1 MPTLDLSNRRVAH
14 LCVDM
19 QKMFAEDTE
28 WRTPW
33 MDQVLPVVTEI
44 ASAHAA
50 DTIFTRF
57 VPPRAPRDRPG
68 AWRAYFERWRQFT
81 LDAIDPRLLELVDPL
96 KSLTPPAAILDKPA
110 YSPFHLTDLHDRL
123 QARGVD
129 TLVITGAETDVC
141 VLAATF
147 AAIDHGYLVVLPKDA
162 ICSSADETH
171 DALVSL
177 YATRFSQQVFLTR
190 SQELLRAWSVET

>member
-1 MPTLDLSNRRVAH
+1 MQHLDLSNRRAAH

-19 QKMFAEDTE
+19 QRMFAEDTD

-33 MDQVLPVVTEI
+33 MDGVLPVVTEI
-44 ASAHAA
+44 AAAHPS

-57 VPPRAPRDRPG
+57 IPPRSPGEAPG

-81 LDAIDPRLLELVDPL
+81 LAEIDPGLLDLVEPLARLA
-96 KSLTPPAAILDKPA
+96 PPADVLDKPF
-110 YSPFHLTDLHDRL
+110 YSPFHRTDLHARL
-123 QARGVD
+123 TARGVD

-141 VLAATF
+141 VLAAVVS
-147 AAIDHGYLVVLPKDA
+147 AMDHGYSVVLPKDA
-162 ICSSADETH
+162 LCSSADETH

-177 YATRFSQQVFLTR
+177 YARRFSQQIVLTEAR
-190 SQELLRAWSVET
+190 DLLRAWPAAS